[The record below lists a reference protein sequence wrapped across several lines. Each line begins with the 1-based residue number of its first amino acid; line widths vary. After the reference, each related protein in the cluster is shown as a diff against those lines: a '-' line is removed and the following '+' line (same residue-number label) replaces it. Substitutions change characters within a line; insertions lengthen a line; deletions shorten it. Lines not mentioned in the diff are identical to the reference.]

1 MPSGSD
7 SYCIIAQGSSH
18 RAGLLA
24 PSWGILYVQSSNSVT
39 QFQWNPSLMK
49 QWEGYSLR
57 PIFVETGLAFWGNVS
72 YVSSMRN
79 GLGLQCGISSKN
91 TLRMQASQT
100 SRRLVSLPLLEV
112 PESWVKW
119 QRFALGAFLFLF
131 TRDPRLLS
139 MLSSGD
145 LSWPPGSSLSIIKLF
160 SSHWLIKIYCPLLC
174 FLRTLNE
181 QPGALD
187 KCLIIVEY
195 MYSATGTNLK

>member
-18 RAGLLA
+18 RAGVLA

-49 QWEGYSLR
+49 QREGYSLR
-57 PIFVETGLAFWGNVS
+57 PVFVETGLAFWGNMS
-72 YVSSMRN
+72 YVSSMCN

-91 TLRMQASQT
+91 MLRMQASQT

-139 MLSSGD
+139 MLSSG
-145 LSWPPGSSLSIIKLF
+145 SWWPELASWVFPLHHQTVLLPLTYQSLLPSTLF
-160 SSHWLIKIYCPLLC
+160 PQDPEWASRRSW
-174 FLRTLNE
+174 
-181 QPGALD
+181 
-187 KCLIIVEY
+187 
-195 MYSATGTNLK
+195 